1 MRAIPHRQARKGTG
15 SRKMDSLSSFHVPI
29 LRGHEFGPV
38 HNEQNPQS
46 VGPCLRE
53 LEAQA
58 RSPAASLPLGAS
70 LRASSSGDE
79 RGQLRCPGMRRSTA
93 SASRRAVS
101 ADSRSSLT
109 SPHPAIANRR
119 RTGQEGVPARE
130 YTDESAKYL

>member
-1 MRAIPHRQARKGTG
+1 
-15 SRKMDSLSSFHVPI
+15 MDSLSSFHVPI
-29 LRGHEFGPV
+29 LRGHEVGPV

-79 RGQLRCPGMRRSTA
+79 RGQLRCRGMRRSTA

-101 ADSRSSLT
+101 ADSRSSPT

-119 RTGQEGVPARE
+119 RTGQEGVPGDRKSTRLNSSHVEISYAVFCLKKKKKKE
-130 YTDESAKYL
+130 